1 MKEKAELVIIGGGVS
16 GLGTAYQL
24 AKRGFTDIIV
34 IERDY
39 FGSGAT
45 GRCGGGI
52 RQQFSEEYNI
62 ILARESVRMFERMS
76 EELGQDIGFRQG
88 GYLILAH
95 TDEEAEDLRKN
106 VNLQNS
112 LDVPSRY
119 MEPEGALDIV
129 PELNID
135 GLSAAAYCPT
145 DGVAQPFLMIK
156 AYVDKL
162 KEMGVELHDHTEV
175 LDIEVENGEIRKV
188 ITDKGEIKTNMVLN
202 AAGAWSRDIAKMVGV
217 ELPNKPYRH
226 EIMATEHMKPW
237 LKPMVISFHN
247 GVYFSQSHDGEIV
260 GGIGDP
266 DEPSSYNI
274 KSSLEF
280 LERFTSV
287 VVRYIPIMRKV
298 KVMRQWAGLYDVT
311 PDARPILGPVEE
323 LPGFI
328 QAHGYS
334 GHGFMIHPMVTK
346 LLAEYIID
354 GKTSIDIE
362 PLNLRRYT
370 SGETIQEKNVV
381 G

>member
-1 MKEKAELVIIGGGVS
+1 MKGRAGLVIIGGGVS

-24 AKRGFTDIIV
+24 GKRGFTDV
-34 IERDY
+34 VLIEKNY

-62 ILARESVRMFERMS
+62 VLARESVRMFEKLG
-76 EELGQDIGFRQG
+76 EELGQDIGLRQG

-95 TDEEAEDLRKN
+95 TEEEAESLKKN
-106 VNLQNS
+106 VKLQNS

-119 MEPEGALDIV
+119 MEPDGALDIV
-129 PELNID
+129 PQLNTE
-135 GLSAAAYCPT
+135 GLSAAAYCQT
-145 DGVAQPFLMIK
+145 DGVAQPFLVVK
-156 AYVDKL
+156 GYVDKL
-162 KEMGVELHDHTEV
+162 REMGVELHHHTTV
-175 LDIEVENGEIRKV
+175 TGIKVENGEIKRV
-188 ITDKGEIKTNMVLN
+188 ITDKGDIETDTVLN
-202 AAGAWSRDIAKMVGV
+202 AAGAWSAHIAKMVGV

-237 LKPMVISFHN
+237 LKPMIISFHN

-266 DEPSSYNI
+266 DEPSSFNI
-274 KSSLEF
+274 SSSLEF

-287 VVRYIPIMRKV
+287 VVRYIPAMRKI

-311 PDARPILGPVEE
+311 PDARPILGPVDE

-346 LLAEYIID
+346 LLAEHIVD
-354 GKTSIDIE
+354 GKTSIDIQ

-370 SGETIQEKNVV
+370 SGEIVKEANVV

>member
-1 MKEKAELVIIGGGVS
+1 MKDRAKLVIIGGGVS

-24 AKRGFTDIIV
+24 AKRGFTDVVV
-34 IERDY
+34 IEKSY

-62 ILARESVRMFERMS
+62 VLARESVRMFENLG

-95 TDEEAEDLRKN
+95 TEEEAEHLKKN
-106 VNLQNS
+106 VKLQNS

-119 MEPEGALDIV
+119 MDPSEALDIV
-129 PELNID
+129 PQLNIE

-145 DGVAQPFLMIK
+145 DGVAQPFLVIK
-156 AYVDKL
+156 GYVDNL
-162 KEMGVELHDHTEV
+162 KKMGVELYHHTTV
-175 LDIEVENGEIRKV
+175 KGIKVENGEIKKV
-188 ITDKGEIKTNMVLN
+188 ITDKGEIETNMVLN
-202 AAGAWSRDIAKMVGV
+202 AAGAWSAKIGEMVGV
-217 ELPNKPYRH
+217 DMPNKPYRH
-226 EIMATEHMKPW
+226 EILATEHMEPW
-237 LKPMVISFHN
+237 LKPMIISFHT
-247 GVYFSQSHDGEIV
+247 GIYFSQSHDGEIV

-266 DEPSSYNI
+266 NEPSSFNT

-280 LERFTSV
+280 LERFATV
-287 VVRYIPIMRKV
+287 AVRYIPMMRKL

-311 PDARPILGPVEE
+311 PDARPILGPVDE

-328 QAHGYS
+328 QANGYS

-362 PLNLRRYT
+362 PLNLRRFKT
-370 SGETIQEKNVV
+370 GEIVQEANVV

>member
-1 MKEKAELVIIGGGVS
+1 MKGRAGLVIIGGGVS

-24 AKRGFTDIIV
+24 GKRGFTDV
-34 IERDY
+34 VLIEKNY

-62 ILARESVRMFERMS
+62 VLARESVRMFEKLG
-76 EELGQDIGFRQG
+76 EELGQDIGLRQG

-95 TDEEAEDLRKN
+95 TEEEAESLKKN
-106 VNLQNS
+106 VKLQNS

-119 MEPEGALDIV
+119 MEPDGALDIV
-129 PELNID
+129 PQLNTE
-135 GLSAAAYCPT
+135 GLSAAAYCQT
-145 DGVAQPFLMIK
+145 DGVAQPFLVVK
-156 AYVDKL
+156 GYVDKL
-162 KEMGVELHDHTEV
+162 REMGVELHHHTTV
-175 LDIEVENGEIRKV
+175 TGIKVENGEIKRV
-188 ITDKGEIKTNMVLN
+188 ITDKGDIETDTVLN
-202 AAGAWSRDIAKMVGV
+202 AAGAWSAHIAKMVGV

-237 LKPMVISFHN
+237 LKPMIISFHN

-266 DEPSSYNI
+266 DEPSSFNI
-274 KSSLEF
+274 SSSLEF

-287 VVRYIPIMRKV
+287 VVRYLPAMRKI

-311 PDARPILGPVEE
+311 PDARPILGPVDE

-346 LLAEYIID
+346 LLAEHIVD

-362 PLNLRRYT
+362 PLNLRSTPAERL
-370 SGETIQEKNVV
+370 
-381 G
+381 

>member
-1 MKEKAELVIIGGGVS
+1 MKDRAKLVIIGGGVS

-24 AKRGFTDIIV
+24 AKRGFKDIV
-34 IERDY
+34 VVEKSY

-62 ILARESVRMFERMS
+62 ILARESVRMFERLAD
-76 EELGQDIGFRQG
+76 ELGQDTGFRQG

-95 TDEEAEDLRKN
+95 TEKEVEDLRKN
-106 VNLQNS
+106 VKLQNS

-119 MEPEGALDIV
+119 MEPDGALDIV
-129 PELNID
+129 PQLNIE

-145 DGVAQPFLMIK
+145 DGVAQPFLVIK
-156 AYVDKL
+156 GYVDKL
-162 KEMGVELHDHTEV
+162 REYGVGLYDHTEV
-175 LDIEVENGEIRKV
+175 IGIKTEGNEIKKV
-188 ITDKGEIKTNMVLN
+188 ITDKGEIKTDMVLN
-202 AAGAWSRDIAKMVGV
+202 AAGAYSAKIAEMVGV

-226 EIMATEHMKPW
+226 EILATEHMKPW
-237 LKPMVISFHN
+237 LKPMIISFHN
-247 GVYFSQSHDGEIV
+247 GIYFSQSHDGEIV

-266 DEPSSYNI
+266 DESSSFNI
-274 KSSLEF
+274 RSSLKF
-280 LERFTSV
+280 LERFTSIA
-287 VVRYIPIMRKV
+287 VRYIPSMRKI

-311 PDARPILGPVEE
+311 PDARPILGPVDP

-328 QAHGYS
+328 QANGYS
-334 GHGFMIHPMVTK
+334 GHGFMIHPMVAK
-346 LLAEYIID
+346 LLAEYIMD
-354 GKTSIDIE
+354 GKTRIDIE

-370 SGETIQEKNVV
+370 SGEMVKEANVV

>member
-1 MKEKAELVIIGGGVS
+1 MKERAKLVIIGGGVS

-24 AKRGFTDIIV
+24 AKRGFTDVVV
-34 IERDY
+34 IEKDY

-62 ILARESVRMFERMS
+62 ILARESVRMFEKLGD
-76 EELGQDIGFRQG
+76 ELGQDIGLRQG

-95 TDEEAEDLRKN
+95 TKKEAEDLRNN
-106 VNLQNS
+106 VKLQNS

-119 MEPEGALDIV
+119 MDPEGALDIV
-129 PELNID
+129 PELNIE
-135 GLSAAAYCPT
+135 GMSGAAYCPT
-145 DGVAQPFLMIK
+145 DGVAQPFLVVK

-162 KEMGVELHDHTEV
+162 KEMGVELYDHTSV
-175 LDIEVENGEIRKV
+175 TGIKAENGEIKKV
-188 ITDKGEIKTNMVLN
+188 MTDKGDIETGMVLN
-202 AAGAWSRDIAKMVGV
+202 AAGAHSRDIAEMVGV
-217 ELPNKPYRH
+217 EIPNKPYRH
-226 EIMATEHMKPW
+226 EIMATEHMKQW
-237 LKPMVISFHN
+237 LKPMIISFHN
-247 GVYFSQSHDGEIV
+247 GIYFSQSHDGEIV

-266 DEPSSYNI
+266 NEPSSYNI
-274 KSSLEF
+274 RSSLEF

-287 VVRYIPIMRKV
+287 AVRYIPALRKV

-311 PDARPILGPVEE
+311 PDARPILGPVDE

-370 SGETIQEKNVV
+370 SGEMIQEKNVV